1 MKQNASPIERFDGW
15 FVKSIKKMN
24 ELPEGD
30 GAFAAMM
37 VALPLYERYII
48 GKLKMDGKPSGE
60 EDIRKEIAAD
70 LELDVHQRG
79 IFWEMFR
86 NGFMHQGMGK
96 AGKTKWMVGHTFG
109 ELPEFKT
116 VDGHSYVCLD
126 PWKFADR
133 VLDRFQKDHRLITAS
148 ESFPLA
154 DVFCLSQAA
163 PNEDKPERRS
173 CGGIR
178 WD

>member
-15 FVKSIKKMN
+15 FVKPIEKIK

-30 GAFAAMM
+30 GGFAAMM

-48 GKLKMDGKPSGE
+48 AKLKIEGKPTNDPE
-60 EDIRKEIAAD
+60 IQQEIADD
-70 LELDVHQRG
+70 LNLKDHERR

-86 NGFMHQGMGK
+86 HGFMHQAMVK
-96 AGKTKWMVGHTFG
+96 YGKTKWMVSHTFG

-116 VDGHSYVCLD
+116 IKGIQCICFD
-126 PWKFADR
+126 PWKFTDR
-133 VLDRFQKDHRLITAS
+133 VLCKFRADHRLITAS

-154 DVFCLSQAA
+154 SIFEMPTGFEPDGHST
-163 PNEDKPERRS
+163 
-173 CGGIR
+173 
-178 WD
+178 